1 MFTGATLA
9 FLSGFF
15 SDKYGRK
22 KTCFYCA
29 LTMCLSLVLLEIS
42 QLEEVGLSIA
52 SRYAIYTIIQFV
64 LGYTVFSLD
73 IITFI
78 LLIECTN
85 RKHGEKI
92 AVINQVMYANGEVVL
107 LVICYVAR
115 DWKIQNMSAS
125 FLAFLASLALF
136 FIISESPR

>member
-1 MFTGATLA
+1 
-9 FLSGFF
+9 
-15 SDKYGRK
+15 
-22 KTCFYCA
+22 
-29 LTMCLSLVLLEIS
+29 MCLSLVLLEIS
-42 QLEEVGLSIA
+42 QLEAVGLSIA
-52 SRYAIYTIIQFV
+52 SRYAIYTVIQFV

-85 RKHGEKI
+85 HRHVEKI
-92 AVINQVMYANGEVVL
+92 AVLNIIMYANGEVVL